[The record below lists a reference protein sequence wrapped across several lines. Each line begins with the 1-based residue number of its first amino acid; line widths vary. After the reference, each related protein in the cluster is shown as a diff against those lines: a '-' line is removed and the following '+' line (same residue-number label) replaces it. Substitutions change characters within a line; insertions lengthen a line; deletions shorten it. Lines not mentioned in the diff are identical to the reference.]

1 VRRVLTPGVP
11 ADGAATLT
19 GTWAGQ
25 PDPVLLATAQE
36 IV

>member
-1 VRRVLTPGVP
+1 MRRVLAPGVP

-25 PDPVLLATAQE
+25 PEPVLLATAQNT
-36 IV
+36 V

>member
-1 VRRVLTPGVP
+1 VP

-25 PDPVLLATAQE
+25 DEPVLLVSARR
-36 IV
+36 